1 MSCKR
6 FEGKVALIT
15 GGASGIGAA
24 CVEKFAGEGARVV
37 VADFN
42 PSGEAYVESLK
53 QQGKQALF
61 VKMDVTCEQDVQ
73 NAFDSAA
80 NAYGRVDIAV
90 ANAGIGQQEPTV
102 DLAYEDWKKIID
114 INLSGVFLTD
124 KWAARQMRQQGG
136 GVIVNM
142 GSIHSH
148 VARADIAGYA
158 ASKGG
163 VKLLT
168 QSMCLSYAQ
177 DNIRINAVCPGYIK
191 TPLLDGVGEEVFE
204 YLASL
209 HPQGRLGRPEEV
221 ADAVAFLCSQEATF
235 INGSCLMVDGGYT
248 AQ

>member
-6 FEGKVALIT
+6 FEGKVALVT

-24 CVEKFAGEGARVV
+24 CVEKFAAQGAKVV
-37 VADFN
+37 VADF
-42 PSGEAYVESLK
+42 SDKGQEYVENLK
-53 QQGKQALF
+53 KQGYDALF
-61 VKMDVTCEQDVQ
+61 VKMNVTNEDDVK
-73 NAFDSAA
+73 NAFDSAI
-80 NAYGRVDIAV
+80 NAFGKVDIAV

-102 DLAYEDWKKIID
+102 DLAYDDWKKIID

-124 KWAARQMRQQGG
+124 KWAAKQMLKQGG
-136 GVIVNM
+136 GCIVNM

-148 VARADIAGYA
+148 VARADIAGYS

-163 VKLLT
+163 VKMLT
-168 QSMCLSYAQ
+168 QSMCVSYAK

-191 TPLLDGVGEEVFE
+191 TPLLEGYDEQVFN

-209 HPQGRLGRPEEV
+209 HPQGRLGKPEEV
-221 ADAVAFLCSQEATF
+221 ADAVLFLSSDESTF
-235 INGSCLMVDGGYT
+235 VNGSCLMVDGGYI